1 MKILSIASYK
11 MLQKQLEQHPNAY
24 LLLYKSGSDASDC
37 AYKNALKTTQD
48 NVFFMAADVS
58 KVRDIHE
65 EYGITTA
72 PVLLSFQNKELVNYY
87 KGCNDV
93 SFYDG
98 IFGKAYFK
106 ANGAEVTTQKRV
118 TVYSTPSCTWCTTI
132 KKHFDHHG
140 IKYKDI
146 DVSKD
151 TKAAAEMVKKS
162 GQQGV
167 PQTDINGQMI
177 VGFDKKKIN
186 ALLGIQ

>member
-1 MKILSIASYK
+1 
-11 MLQKQLEQHPNAY
+11 
-24 LLLYKSGSDASDC
+24 
-37 AYKNALKTTQD
+37 
-48 NVFFMAADVS
+48 
-58 KVRDIHE
+58 
-65 EYGITTA
+65 
-72 PVLLSFQNKELVNYY
+72 LSFQNKELVNYY

-140 IKYKDI
+140 IKYKDL